1 MYLATLFFLN
11 LAFFVPQSWANDCS
25 CRDDNQCMGVS
36 FTLRNRKAAHNLYG
50 KITTTQ
56 RFEYNLFNNATFY
69 LLLVDHDSN
78 KVKVTPL
85 EDSHN
90 NFKEGTPQTIHFSP
104 CDEGATIL
112 QSSTVELCVC
122 FRRSHTHRCHKK
134 RLIWNKVSEHLEV
147 TTKVDSNNHE
157 RIEAHFY
164 TEQEMLIR
172 TIQKK
177 DDKHRHVHVNEYDNL
192 IVNEKATKD
201 YAQGYLKSYNHTV
214 GGLQDDYHK
223 YLFKIEKK

>member
-1 MYLATLFFLN
+1 
-11 LAFFVPQSWANDCS
+11 
-25 CRDDNQCMGVS
+25 MGVS
-36 FTLRNRKAAHNLYG
+36 FKLRNRAASHNLYG
-50 KITTTQ
+50 KLATTQ
-56 RFEYNLFNNATFY
+56 RFEYNLYDNTTFY

-78 KVKVTPL
+78 KVKVTPQ
-85 EDSHN
+85 ES
-90 NFKEGTPQTIHFSP
+90 FEEGTPQTIHFSP

-122 FRRSHTHRCHKK
+122 FRRSHKCHKK
-134 RLIWNKVSEHLEV
+134 RLIWNKVSEHFEV
-147 TTKVDSNNHE
+147 TTTVDSNNHE

-177 DDKHRHVHVNEYDNL
+177 DDKHRHVHVNGNDIL
-192 IVNEKATKD
+192 IVHEKATKD

-214 GGLQDDYHK
+214 GGLQDAKK
-223 YLFKIEKK
+223 YLFKIEIEND